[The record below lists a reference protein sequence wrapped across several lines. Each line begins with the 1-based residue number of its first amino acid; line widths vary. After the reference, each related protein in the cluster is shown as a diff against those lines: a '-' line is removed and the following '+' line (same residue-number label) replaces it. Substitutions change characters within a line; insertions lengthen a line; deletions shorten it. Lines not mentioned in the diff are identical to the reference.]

1 MSQENYVISESLNEI
16 GMPILAKDAVRQSD
30 GGILQGYVKTIV
42 NYSQKNNRQ
51 DLLERLWSVGL
62 WY

>member
-1 MSQENYVISESLNEI
+1 MNQENYVIAETLQAIN
-16 GMPILAKDAVRQSD
+16 MPILAKDAVRQPD

-42 NYSQKNNRQ
+42 DYSVKHNRQ

-62 WY
+62 YY